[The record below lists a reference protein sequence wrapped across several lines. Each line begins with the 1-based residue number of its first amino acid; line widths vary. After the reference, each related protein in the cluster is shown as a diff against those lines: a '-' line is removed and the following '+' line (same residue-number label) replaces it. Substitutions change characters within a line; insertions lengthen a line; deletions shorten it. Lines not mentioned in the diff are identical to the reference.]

1 VDENAF
7 NLSVRKFLKK
17 LGVTAQ
23 REIELGV
30 RNQIEQG
37 RLEGEETLEARA
49 TVRVDGLDEEIV
61 VDGRIAL
68 SGGDDR

>member
-1 VDENAF
+1 MDEDTF

-37 RLEGEETLEARA
+37 RLEGAETLDARA

-61 VDGRIAL
+61 VSGQISLAGR
-68 SGGDDR
+68 DQT